1 MSQIRYILLLLMS
14 ILVMT
19 AAGQRYETLLFV
31 KTDGTAIAFSSD
43 GLVITYDDFAHA
55 LVANHD
61 TTARIDLTEVDYMC
75 FGDLETAV
83 VPGDVNA
90 DGEVNIADVNAV
102 ISIALGGA
110 ADENTTTRA
119 DVNKDGEINIADI
132 NAVIA
137 IILAQ

>member
-1 MSQIRYILLLLMS
+1 MSQFRYIFLSLMS
-14 ILVMT
+14 VLALT
-19 AAGQRYETLLFV
+19 TAGQSFETLQFV

-43 GLVITYDDFAHA
+43 GLVITYDDFARA

-61 TTARIDLTEVDYMC
+61 TTAIIDLTEVDYMR
-75 FGDLETAV
+75 FGDLENALVT
-83 VPGDVNA
+83 GDVNA
-90 DGEVNIADVNAV
+90 DREVNIADVNAV
-102 ISIALGGA
+102 ISIVLGA
-110 ADENTTTRA
+110 VADENTSTRA